1 MKNII
6 YNSIIFSLLLMFVS
20 CEDSNENDVTLPSSF
35 YYASFEESALRVLE
49 SDEGPVKVKFVYSGV
64 LFDHDLT
71 INYTITY
78 PSEKAAIEGVDFILP
93 SGSGSFVLPAG
104 ESVVEVTLI
113 ESLVNNDLSEGSKKV
128 SFNLEPIDNLL
139 LGKPDNDDA
148 KSITINIAEDDLYQ
162 FAYTSFEEVPAFDA
176 VERYPRP
183 AASAPLLN
191 VQESD
196 PSSQI
201 PYVQFVS
208 TGNELGF
215 TAFFQADAVE
225 EIENE
230 LMGVYSNN
238 AISSAPDTFETLF
251 VDGSQGYITSDL
263 DGAVVLTSD
272 EVTGLN
278 PEVTNAVIDV
288 KVFFKT
294 STWES
299 SDGIEIFFETEDG
312 RGEPVLS
319 IFGDDAEAL
328 QGSWQD
334 FRINIPQ
341 NKLKTG
347 RLVIVLYNNQPSE
360 MILLDLIS
368 IKGIL

>member
-1 MKNII
+1 MKNIV
-6 YNSIIFSLLLMFVS
+6 YNSIIISLLLMFVS
-20 CEDSNENDVTLPSSF
+20 CEDSNENDATLPGDF
-35 YYASFEESALRVLE
+35 YYASFEESSLRVLE

-64 LFDHDLT
+64 LFDKDLT

-78 PSEKAAIEGVDFILP
+78 PPEKAAIEGVDFILP
-93 SGSGSFVLPAG
+93 SDSGSFVLPAG
-104 ESVVEVTLI
+104 ESVVEITLI
-113 ESLVNNDLSEGSKKV
+113 ESLVDNDLSEGSKRV
-128 SFNLEPIDNLL
+128 IFNLEPVNNLL
-139 LGKPDNDDA
+139 LGKPDDKEA
-148 KSITINIAEDDLYQ
+148 KSVTVSIGEDDLFE
-162 FAYTSFEEVPAFDA
+162 FAYTSFEEIPAFDA

-183 AASAPLLN
+183 AASAPLPN

-230 LMGVYSNN
+230 IMGVYSND
-238 AISSAPDTFETLF
+238 AISSDSDTFETLF
-251 VDGSQGYITSDL
+251 TDGSQGYVTSDL
-263 DGAVVLTSD
+263 DGSVILTSD

-278 PEVTNAVIDV
+278 PEVTNAVMDV

-299 SDGIEIFFETEDG
+299 NDGIEIFFETEDG
-312 RGEPVLS
+312 RGAPLLS

-334 FRINIPQ
+334 FRISIPD

-347 RLVIVLYNNQPSE
+347 KLTIVLYNNQPSE
-360 MILLDLIS
+360 MILLDLVS